1 MVFLYKNSGTST
13 AYRSDDGFRERPRGP
28 RRRRGRQK
36 LSGKRIG
43 SGRHFGKC
51 GLARTPKGQPAAFWL
66 KGISQVRTEA
76 EEPKGIFRLFLF
88 AQKAFSLGRQ
98 SEAPS
103 LRELSSIARLRESS
117 PSLQNSPS
125 VTALAGDAPCHLP
138 QRGRH
143 FGSLT
148 EGAVEHRETEGVL
161 PFSAKYS
168 LRHGACGGRAVPP
181 PS

>member
-13 AYRSDDGFRERPRGP
+13 AYRSDEGFRERPRGP
-28 RRRRGRQK
+28 RRRRGTQK

-76 EEPKGIFRLFLF
+76 EEPKGYFCLFLF
-88 AQKAFSLGRQ
+88 AQKSLLLGETGFQ
-98 SEAPS
+98 APS
-103 LRELSSIARLRESS
+103 LRELSSTARLREFS
-117 PSLQNSPS
+117 PSPQNTLS

-138 QRGRH
+138 QSGRH
-143 FGSLT
+143 FGSLP
-148 EGAVEHRETEGVL
+148 EGAVEQSETEGVL
-161 PFSAKYS
+161 PSPHS
-168 LRHGACGGRAVPP
+168 P
-181 PS
+181 PSVMALA